1 VQQGL
6 AIGLASNVVQSQ
18 MTVLMDALLD
28 YTSCKAPEAGTGS
41 SKVLQRSTTGN
52 VTTVSVDV
60 YYDAS
65 CAQPYIEAAAQ
76 LSSTAATNTI
86 STAPPF
92 GCSGAVAQPFPALG
106 LSLASV
112 APLTITL
119 TPIAG
124 ADGWAVTGASN
135 GTSFALTLESS
146 SEITGSVTTA
156 AGASLAQLTL
166 DQSGSGTITYA
177 GGSTA
182 PVTSWTLGG

>member
-52 VTTVSVDV
+52 VTTLSVDV

-76 LSSTAATNTI
+76 LSSTAATSTI
-86 STAPPF
+86 SITETATYLGPR
-92 GCSGAVAQPFPALG
+92 GATLGALQLSESVVIADSSNAISTTTVDGTGTFTPQDGAPA
-106 LSLASV
+106 V
-112 APLTITL
+112 
-119 TPIAG
+119 
-124 ADGWAVTGASN
+124 
-135 GTSFALTLESS
+135 SS
-146 SEITGSVTTA
+146 
-156 AGASLAQLTL
+156 Q
-166 DQSGSGTITYA
+166 
-177 GGSTA
+177 
-182 PVTSWTLGG
+182 TSWTLGG